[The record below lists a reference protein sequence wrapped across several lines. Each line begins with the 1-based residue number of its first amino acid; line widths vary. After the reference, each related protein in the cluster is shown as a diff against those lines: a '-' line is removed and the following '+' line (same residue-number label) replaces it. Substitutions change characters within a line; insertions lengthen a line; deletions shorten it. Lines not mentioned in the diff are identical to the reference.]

1 MWESS
6 IVIQLLQCRETERGK
21 AQLFWDMELYDFD
34 LTTKVV
40 YLVVVLLVCGNV
52 FSHGSS
58 TCAISLADG
67 WLKIICSHRVS
78 VIVMMM
84 IVVHV

>member
-1 MWESS
+1 M
-6 IVIQLLQCRETERGK
+6 
-21 AQLFWDMELYDFD
+21 
-34 LTTKVV
+34 
-40 YLVVVLLVCGNV
+40 VLLVCGNV